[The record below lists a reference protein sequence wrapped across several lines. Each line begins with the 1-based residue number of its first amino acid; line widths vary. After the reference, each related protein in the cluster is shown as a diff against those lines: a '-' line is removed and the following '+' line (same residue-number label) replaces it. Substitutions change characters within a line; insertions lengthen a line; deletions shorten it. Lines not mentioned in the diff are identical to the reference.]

1 MLARVQVKG
10 QATLDAP
17 RGQVWNTLMNADAL
31 QGCLPGCERFVE
43 VGPLQWEATMT
54 VGLAGIKG
62 TYNGKVS
69 IADQQPET
77 SYRLNVEGAGSGN
90 RLRGS
95 GLITL
100 EDTADGKTAVTYDG
114 DAQIGGTIAVV
125 GQRLF
130 QPAARMLADQFFKCM
145 GSKVTTT

>member
-1 MLARVQVKG
+1 QVKG
-10 QATLDAP
+10 QANLEAP
-17 RGQVWNTLMNADAL
+17 RTKVWATLMNADAL
-31 QGCLPGCERFVE
+31 KGCLPGCERFVE
-43 VGPLQWEATMT
+43 TGPLQWEATMT

-62 TYNGKVS
+62 SYNGKVS
-69 IADQQPET
+69 ITDQQPEA

-114 DAQIGGTIAVV
+114 DAQIGGTI
-125 GQRLF
+125 
-130 QPAARMLADQFFKCM
+130 
-145 GSKVTTT
+145 